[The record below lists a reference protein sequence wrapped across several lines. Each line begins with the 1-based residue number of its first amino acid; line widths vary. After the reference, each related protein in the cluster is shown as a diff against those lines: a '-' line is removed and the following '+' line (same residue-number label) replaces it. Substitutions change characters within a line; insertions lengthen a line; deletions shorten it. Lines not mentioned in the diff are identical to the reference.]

1 MTEQITA
8 PRREA
13 LHLGLVLGGIAFFV
27 ALMLSVVNSATAPII
42 EQNTKEQE
50 AIAFRPSSP
59 TPPIS
64 RRPPPESP
72 TSPLPPAPPI
82 RTACCWAWW

>member
-1 MTEQITA
+1 MTQQVTT

-27 ALMLSVVNSATAPII
+27 ALMLSVVNSVTAPII

-50 AIAFRPSSP
+50 TIAFSALFPDATDFKEASP
-59 TPPIS
+59 GEPA
-64 RRPPPESP
+64 
-72 TSPLPPAPPI
+72 SPLPPAPPI

>member
-1 MTEQITA
+1 MTQQVTT

-27 ALMLSVVNSATAPII
+27 ALMLSVANSVTAPII

-50 AIAFRPSSP
+50 TIAFSA
-59 TPPIS
+59 
-64 RRPPPESP
+64 
-72 TSPLPPAPPI
+72 LVPAA
-82 RTACCWAWW
+82 TEF